1 MSRAVLSKTKTL
13 IIVAA
18 IVVIAI
24 GIGTWVAIANSPSH
38 TVNVSY
44 SNSHQLTQI
53 SYHGQNGVSAL
64 TLLDRHSQVQVK
76 HYSFGDMVEAI
87 NGVKGDGPK
96 YWLFYVNGKEAD
108 AGAGSYITKNS
119 DVITWKLQS

>member
-1 MSRAVLSKTKTL
+1 MSRAVLNKTKTL
-13 IIVAA
+13 IATAA
-18 IVVIAI
+18 IIVIAI
-24 GIGTWVAIANSPSH
+24 GAGTWVTIANSPSH
-38 TVNVSY
+38 TVNTSY
-44 SNSHQLTQI
+44 SSTHQLTQI

-64 TLLDRHSQVQVK
+64 TLLDRHAQVQVK

-87 NGVKGDGPK
+87 NGTKGDGPK

-108 AGAGSYITKNS
+108 TGANSFITKSS